1 MPRPTRWARAL
12 SWACR
17 SEAVTGD
24 AASVEQVV
32 HASCVALDGRA
43 ALIRGASGQ
52 GKSALAL
59 QLVALGAV
67 LVADDRTRVWREGAR
82 LMADAPDTIRG
93 RIEARGLGILHLPA
107 AGPAPLACVI
117 DMDREADTRLP
128 PLARA
133 SVMGLPLPVFAKTT
147 MAHFPAAILLYL
159 RHGKVS

>member
-1 MPRPTRWARAL
+1 
-12 SWACR
+12 
-17 SEAVTGD
+17 
-24 AASVEQVV
+24 
-32 HASCVALDGRA
+32 
-43 ALIRGASGQ
+43 
-52 GKSALAL
+52 
-59 QLVALGAV
+59 
-67 LVADDRTRVWREGAR
+67 
-82 LMADAPDTIRG
+82 MADAPDTIRG